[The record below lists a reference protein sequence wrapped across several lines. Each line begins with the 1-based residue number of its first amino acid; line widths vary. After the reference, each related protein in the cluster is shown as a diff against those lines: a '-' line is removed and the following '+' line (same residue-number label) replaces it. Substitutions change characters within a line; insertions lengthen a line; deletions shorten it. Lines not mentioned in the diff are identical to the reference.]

1 MNNSLYW
8 IKQIKENQ
16 SDIKDEILAISG
28 NISTFKN
35 IIPQNYQ
42 ANDDTTKIKNN

>member
-1 MNNSLYW
+1 MNDSLYW

-16 SDIKDEILAISG
+16 SDIKDENLTILEK
-28 NISTFKN
+28 ISTFKN